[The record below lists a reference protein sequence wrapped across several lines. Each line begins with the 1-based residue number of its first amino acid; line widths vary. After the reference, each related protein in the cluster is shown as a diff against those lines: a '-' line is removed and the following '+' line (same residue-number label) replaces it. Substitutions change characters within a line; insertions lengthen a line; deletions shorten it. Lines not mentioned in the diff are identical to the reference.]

1 MIPVPADTY
10 LYILNAMTIISAQPA
25 PRLLVVE
32 DDSLQQKQLVHLL
45 LSFGYPNVVLSHSAE
60 DSLEK
65 IAQCPPDLILT
76 NHQFSGRMTGSD
88 LAERIRTR
96 FDIPVIM
103 VTGTRKKDIPAAVLQ
118 RQGVHLLPK
127 PYLSFQLPLY
137 IEMALGE
144 MNSNK

>member
-1 MIPVPADTY
+1 
-10 LYILNAMTIISAQPA
+10 MTIISTQSA

-32 DDSLQQKQLVHLL
+32 DDSLQQTQLYHLL
-45 LSFGYPNVVLSHSAE
+45 LSYGYPNIVLSHSAE

-88 LAERIRTR
+88 LTERIRTR
-96 FDIPVIM
+96 YDIPVIM
-103 VTGTRKKDIPAAVLQ
+103 VTGSRKQDIPIDV
-118 RQGVHLLPK
+118 RRRRGVHLLPK

-144 MNSNK
+144 INSEK